1 MRFVSDNQGV
11 TIGILVTVLCL
22 LAAGFAVYLKRK
34 TLIRLLFT
42 DKKLAIAKLRY
53 AGLGHLLK
61 KWWLKGCATNYSHL
75 VFFSKEE
82 SGFLD
87 SKTSILGF
95 LISVPFTFP
104 SNYVPLIT

>member
-1 MRFVSDNQGV
+1 MVSY
-11 TIGILVTVLCL
+11 TYFFFLVTVLCL

-42 DKKLAIAKLRY
+42 DKKSAIAKLRY

-61 KWWLKGCATNYSHL
+61 KWWLKGCATNCSHL